1 MGKGGERERTSE
13 GHGLRLAAPRGSVL
27 GLRLRRPPRPCLAL
41 SCCREKNWE
50 IDMICPVPDGSR
62 PAAIQVRHG
71 PVAATR
77 VAVAGIILGV
87 QGPRGSSR
95 GAGARDLG
103 TGSRRQGRGL
113 VVRAGAVASIH
124 HSC

>member
-1 MGKGGERERTSE
+1 MLFFHFNLKNCQK
-13 GHGLRLAAPRGSVL
+13 LRNFKTLTTALA
-27 GLRLRRPPRPCLAL
+27 PPRPCLAL